1 MELLIAGLVLHA
13 NSKKLISVL
22 MESPQGDELKC
33 PLTDCDFVC
42 DPRSE
47 SEIEIDTRKRL
58 SKKPKIADM

>member
-33 PLTDCDFVC
+33 PLTDGDFVC